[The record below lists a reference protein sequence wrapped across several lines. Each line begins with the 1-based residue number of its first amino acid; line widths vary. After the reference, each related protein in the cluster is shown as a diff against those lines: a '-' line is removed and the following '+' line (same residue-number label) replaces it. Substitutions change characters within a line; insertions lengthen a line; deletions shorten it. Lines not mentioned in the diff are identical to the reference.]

1 MGHEQLD
8 ESQMSQSRFEY
19 AIADAKKAEVM
30 VKYVPTGEYKAG
42 QLHLNVGDVVWV
54 LEESDGWWG
63 GHKDGDDQ
71 TGWFPAGICQ
81 IIGRGDDDSFEDG
94 ERAFCTADGRAV
106 ASPQAK
112 GRSQVAAAQVEV
124 AETKAALEQEKLQVQ
139 ALEEQLKGLKKEQQE
154 WLLER
159 HRWTR
164 KAEECESKAK
174 HYQNECRSKEAELA
188 QAKDGRI
195 AAEVKLRDEKNR
207 SRSLEAKL
215 NELQE
220 HCRCLESQSQVVQQ
234 ALDAAQ
240 HAAQHTL
247 QERQGRSSDRG
258 QIRTAPA
265 LESSGH
271 RTPSAPH
278 TVSTLHPSSS
288 GGGSLQVPVGGAV
301 GAIATSMGTVGA
313 LPLSARQPQAPLA
326 GNRHASPRH
335 GHASTS
341 WMPPSASG
349 SGGPP
354 ASPHMRQR
362 ILSQRDMAL
371 ETNTQAP
378 VRNIISEF
386 ERRSN
391 SQGAPLSRE
400 PLPTNRQLAF
410 TNGSSQ
416 SNSSSI
422 RRPMVVSSACTM
434 PASSSATIRAGSRE
448 ALPLQLSSNI
458 ADPETPHASPTTRGE
473 EPKHLNFGMSPIKR
487 SAIPMPRGGPSMVP
501 SMPSMSYS
509 PPSRSASGTVSVQE
523 RVRQL
528 QQRR

>member
-124 AETKAALEQEKLQVQ
+124 AETKAALEQEKKHVQ
-139 ALEEQLKGLKKEQQE
+139 AAMKRNEALEEQLKGLKQEQQE

-195 AAEVKLRDEKNR
+195 AAEVKLRDEKSR
-207 SRSLEAKL
+207 TRSLEAKL
-215 NELQE
+215 SELEE
-220 HCRCLESQSQVVQQ
+220 HSRCLESHTQVVQQ

-240 HAAQHTL
+240 HAAQHAL
-247 QERQGRSSDRG
+247 HEREGRSSGRG
-258 QIRTAPA
+258 QTRAA
-265 LESSGH
+265 VLESSGH

-278 TVSTLHPSSS
+278 TVSTLHPSS
-288 GGGSLQVPVGGAV
+288 GGGSLQVPVGGTV
-301 GAIATSMGTVGA
+301 GAIATSVSTVGS
-313 LPLSARQPQAPLA
+313 LPLSARQPQAPVA
-326 GNRHASPRH
+326 GTRHASPRH

-341 WMPPSASG
+341 WMPPAASG

-400 PLPTNRQLAF
+400 PLPTNRQLLFA
-410 TNGSSQ
+410 NGSSQ

-422 RRPMVVSSACTM
+422 RRPMVMSACTM

-448 ALPLQLSSNI
+448 ALPLQL
-458 ADPETPHASPTTRGE
+458 ADPETPHASPNTRGE
-473 EPKHLNFGMSPIKR
+473 ERQHLNFGMSPIKR
-487 SAIPMPRGGPSMVP
+487 TAIPMPRGGPPIVP